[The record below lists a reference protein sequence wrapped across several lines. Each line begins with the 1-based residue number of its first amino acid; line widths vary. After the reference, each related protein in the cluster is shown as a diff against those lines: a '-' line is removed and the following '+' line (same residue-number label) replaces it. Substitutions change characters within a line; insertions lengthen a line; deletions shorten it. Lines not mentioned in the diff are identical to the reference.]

1 MYVGL
6 LSAQEIQIVGKEN
19 GFNVS
24 TIPRDIKKKRY
35 PSYSGMT
42 NIAGLVLTT
51 ALQPSRAGV

>member
-1 MYVGL
+1 MYVGQ

-24 TIPRDIKKKRY
+24 TIPRDIQKKRY

-42 NIAGLVLTT
+42 NIAELVLTT
-51 ALQPSRAGV
+51 ALQPS